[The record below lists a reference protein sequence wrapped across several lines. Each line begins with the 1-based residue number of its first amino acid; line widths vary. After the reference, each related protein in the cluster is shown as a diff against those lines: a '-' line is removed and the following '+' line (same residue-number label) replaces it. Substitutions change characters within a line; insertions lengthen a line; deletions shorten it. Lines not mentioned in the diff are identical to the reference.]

1 LAKGFDVPLSEGDSA
16 SLVRAIA
23 ETSPAMLW
31 MGDAE
36 GKCMFLNKALRDF
49 WGVNPVRLEDFDW
62 TSTVHPDDVGVLS
75 GPFAKAMITHT
86 PFVVEAR
93 YRRADGAYRTMR
105 TEANPRFADDGSF
118 LGMTGVNTDIT
129 EQLAAEARSRMLM
142 GELNHRTKNLLTV
155 VQALARQTARGTEPE
170 RFVQALDQRLLSL
183 GASNDLLLRNDWEG
197 VWLDELVQAQLAFIP
212 DSLGARVV
220 TSGPRLRIA
229 SHGAQ
234 ALGMA
239 LHELSTNSLKYGAL
253 SVPEGQVQLHWE
265 VPEGG
270 GWSVDWREHTPNPVE
285 PPKHKGFGHRVIVD
299 MVSSAFG
306 ASVELDF
313 SAPGLHWRLTAPAA

>member
-1 LAKGFDVPLSEGDSA
+1 
-16 SLVRAIA
+16 
-23 ETSPAMLW
+23 M
-31 MGDAE
+31 
-36 GKCMFLNKALRDF
+36 
-49 WGVNPVRLEDFDW
+49 
-62 TSTVHPDDVGVLS
+62 
-75 GPFAKAMITHT
+75 
-86 PFVVEAR
+86 
-93 YRRADGAYRTMR
+93 
-105 TEANPRFADDGSF
+105 
-118 LGMTGVNTDIT
+118 
-129 EQLAAEARSRMLM
+129 
-142 GELNHRTKNLLTV
+142 
-155 VQALARQTARGTEPE
+155 
-170 RFVQALDQRLLSL
+170 
-183 GASNDLLLRNDWEG
+183 
-197 VWLDELVQAQLAFIP
+197 QAQLAFIP